1 MDTPN
6 TAAAAGNEAQSVD
19 PELSTESTAAP
30 AAETTA
36 DPIAVIAELIAEGD
50 ADPLAAAATE
60 PVSKPDDEPVN
71 EPVTEPVDDPSPV
84 APVTEPPA
92 AASAPAPIAAAPAPT
107 APVEETPDD
116 GFATL
121 GLSAE
126 VARAVAE
133 LGYETATAVQL
144 RCIPPL
150 LAGRDVMGQAQTGT
164 GKTAAFA
171 LPLLSRLD
179 PQAKPPQVLVLT
191 PTRELALQ
199 VAEAFQRYAHHIP
212 GFHVAPIYGGQS
224 YGLQVRQLQRAPEV
238 IVGTPGR
245 VMDHLRRGTLSLV
258 ALKALVLDEAD
269 EMLNMGFAEDIDW
282 IFEQTPPERQ
292 VALFSATMPPGIM
305 KVAREHLNDPVE
317 IRIESATAT
326 VDTIEQQHVVVTRFH
341 KADVLTRILELETF
355 DGMLIFVRTK
365 GGTTELV
372 DKLRSQGFAAE
383 ALNGDMNQE
392 MRERT
397 VDRLKGGQLDILVAT
412 DVAARGLD
420 VERISHVVNFD
431 IPTDPSAYVHRIG
444 RTGRAG
450 RAGKAILLVEPRER
464 GLLRS
469 IERTI
474 RRPIPEMPAPSAEQL
489 SASRIDRFTTQLRE
503 TLAEQDLDF
512 FYRLIARVAK
522 EQELELMDIA
532 AAASYL
538 IQRERPLD
546 VKEPPREA
554 RRDTRD
560 GPYERPRRPPYGR
573 DERPAG
579 RGDDRG
585 PRPPRGDRD
594 AAPRF
599 DNRAERPA
607 PSFNRDRPPQR
618 DDRPFGGE
626 RDRQPTQVPYQGVRA
641 RTDERPAYQREREAQ
656 GGERPRFDRDRER
669 GPARDDRPFRPDRD
683 ARPAYRDQ
691 GQPPFRDQ
699 GQPPFRE
706 RDGNRDGNR
715 DDGRDDNRGN
725 RDPRFERPAGPP
737 RDGYRDASRPEFR
750 PDSRPPRDREERA
763 PRDRGVDLV
772 QHRIE
777 VGHRDGVTPREI
789 VGAIANE
796 SGLEGRYIGHID
808 IQDDH
813 AVVDLP
819 AGMPREIFAHL
830 QRVFVCGKELQIS
843 VMEGGAPR
851 PARPPR
857 DDRDGAPRPPR
868 PRDDSRGPAPRRF
881 GADDRG
887 PRAPRPEGGF
897 RKKPRD

>member
-6 TAAAAGNEAQSVD
+6 TAEAAGHEAQRVD
-19 PELSTESTAAP
+19 SDPNTEQATA
-30 AAETTA
+30 
-36 DPIAVIAELIAEGD
+36 L
-50 ADPLAAAATE
+50 
-60 PVSKPDDEPVN
+60 
-71 EPVTEPVDDPSPV
+71 
-84 APVTEPPA
+84 
-92 AASAPAPIAAAPAPT
+92 ASAPSSAESAPPPAPAPVDAPEVISD
-107 APVEETPDD
+107 APVATTDETVAAIPDD
-116 GFATL
+116 SFATL
-121 GLSAE
+121 QLAPTI
-126 VARAVAE
+126 ARSVAE

-150 LAGRDVMGQAQTGT
+150 LAGRDVLGQAQTGT

-179 PQAKPPQVLVLT
+179 PHDNLPQVLVLT

-199 VAEAFQRYAHHIP
+199 VAEAFQRYAHYLP

-224 YGLQVRQLQRAPEV
+224 YGLQVRQLQRGPQV

-245 VMDHLRRGTLSLV
+245 IMDHIRRGTLSL
-258 ALKALVLDEAD
+258 ATLKALVLDEAD

-282 IFEQTPPERQ
+282 IFEHTPADRQ
-292 VALFSATMPPGIM
+292 VALFSATMPAGIL
-305 KVAREHLNDPVE
+305 KVAREHLIDPVE

-341 KADVLTRILELETF
+341 KADVLTRILELEDF
-355 DGMLIFVRTK
+355 DGMLVFVRTK

-469 IERTI
+469 IERII
-474 RRPIPEMPAPSAEQL
+474 RRPIPEMAAPSAEQL

-546 VKEPPREA
+546 VKEPPRRA
-554 RRDTRD
+554 RQDAPRE
-560 GPYERPRRPPYGR
+560 GGYERPRREGYGR
-573 DERPAG
+573 DERPPR
-579 RGDDRG
+579 RGEDRGRG

-594 AAPRF
+594 SGPPFAGRS
-599 DNRAERPA
+599 ERPG
-607 PSFNRDRPPQR
+607 FDRDRSPPWG
-618 DDRPFGGE
+618 DRPFEEE

-641 RTDERPAYQREREAQ
+641 PHPTEHAFQRDR
-656 GGERPRFDRDRER
+656 GGPGERPRFDRER
-669 GPARDDRPFRPDRD
+669 GPAWQERGFRPDRD
-683 ARPAYRDQ
+683 ARP
-691 GQPPFRDQ
+691 PFRDQ
-699 GQPPFRE
+699 GPPSFHDRE
-706 RDGNRDGNR
+706 
-715 DDGRDDNRGN
+715 DGRDDDRGN
-725 RDPRFERPAGPP
+725 RDPRFARDRYQERGNEP
-737 RDGYRDASRPEFR
+737 R
-750 PDSRPPRDREERA
+750 PDFRGEPRPTDRPPRDRGGRG
-763 PRDRGVDLV
+763 GVDLV

-796 SGLEGRYIGHID
+796 SGLEGRFIGHID
-808 IQDDH
+808 IRDDH

-819 AGMPREIFAHL
+819 AGMPREVFQHL
-830 QRVFVCGKELQIS
+830 KHVYVCGKELQIS
-843 VMEGGAPR
+843 VMEGQHR
-851 PARPPR
+851 PGRPPR
-857 DDRDGAPRPPR
+857 DDRDGGPRGPR
-868 PRDDSRGPAPRRF
+868 HHDTAGGPAPR
-881 GADDRG
+881 
-887 PRAPRPEGGF
+887 PQRPNQGF